1 MQAVGTSGV
10 IPADLLHLAGEF
22 DHVPVGIAKL
32 QAHVTTSPST
42 SLEHELDSML
52 SQELPRLEQIVDAVH
67 LERHM
72 VERQVLVLGGDGGLC
87 GTRNEPERVVIRA
100 IAEEDHAELIAV
112 GFLEPEDVS
121 VELDGPF
128 DVRDMKQDMADL
140 ARANGRRHDFSLP
153 ALFRISCVSPN
164 RMKDSLRQRPCGS
177 PEIVRWPAV

>member
-72 VERQVLVLGGDGGLC
+72 VERQILVLGGEGGVC

-112 GFLEPEDVS
+112 GFLEPEDVR
-121 VELDGPF
+121 VELDGQL
-128 DVRDMKQDMADL
+128 DVRDMEQDMADL
-140 ARANGRRHDFSLP
+140 ARANRCRHDFSL
-153 ALFRISCVSPN
+153 
-164 RMKDSLRQRPCGS
+164 QRSAGYPVCQF
-177 PEIVRWPAV
+177 PY